1 VGIASTELSIGYY
14 ITDTSL
20 YFRGGVSFINR
31 RYSAAESVISTVKN
45 IATTLPTATVKENT
59 VPTLPASERREFPTQ
74 AHTPASKRKSSSELG
89 GEPIVKKRQDGSD
102 TVSTLPASERREF
115 PTQAP
120 TPASKRKSSSELGE
134 EPIAKKRQD
143 GLDTVSTVPASERRE
158 FPTQAPTP
166 ASKRKSTSELEEEPV
181 AKKRQESDTS
191 LLQRLLHTVL
201 LYIDAN
207 NLYGVRT
214 QQPYIPILF

>member
-1 VGIASTELSIGYY
+1 LNKQLGGYRLQYWYY

-31 RYSAAESVISTVKN
+31 RYSAAESVIATVKN
-45 IATTLPTATVKENT
+45 IATTLPTATVKED
-59 VPTLPASERREFPTQ
+59 TLP
-74 AHTPASKRKSSSELG
+74 
-89 GEPIVKKRQDGSD
+89 
-102 TVSTLPASERREF
+102 TVPASERREF

-120 TPASKRKSSSELGE
+120 TPASKRKSANELEE

-166 ASKRKSTSELEEEPV
+166 VSIEKEP
-181 AKKRQESDTS
+181 DTS
-191 LLQRLLHTVL
+191 LLQRLLHIVL

-214 QQPYIPILF
+214 